1 LPALAPVTIP
11 VEDPTLAMPL
21 LLLLHTPPEIL
32 PVKPVVRPTHT
43 LVVPLITGVVFTVTV
58 NELEQPAAV
67 I

>member
-1 LPALAPVTIP
+1 
-11 VEDPTLAMPL
+11 MPL